1 MKGFRIAVIVLV
13 TMAIG
18 ISAWAEPRKGRI
30 EEATGSAALAQTFT
44 PTNQAYL
51 TNVRLHLSAAATQ
64 ESFSVYIDSAK
75 GAAYDTVL
83 YTVSLVGVTDVSWA
97 PSGRVLINA
106 GDSVKLAWTNTD
118 TRTWGTEIGYE
129 Y

>member
-1 MKGFRIAVIVLV
+1 MKGFRVTVIVLV
-13 TMAIG
+13 ALVVG
-18 ISAWAEPRKGRI
+18 AGAWAAPNKGKI
-30 EEATGSAALAQTFT
+30 AAATGSAALSETFT

-51 TNVRLHLSAAATQ
+51 TNVRLHLNSAATQ
-64 ESFSVYIDSAK
+64 EAFTVYIDSAR

-83 YTVSLVGVTDVSWA
+83 YTVSLVGVTDVSWV

-106 GDSVKLAWTNTD
+106 GDVVTLTWTNTD